1 LGLVK
6 NWQIGISSEQ
16 RFREA
21 NLGTST
27 FNAVVPLKY
36 VNLGASLS
44 YFGYGAYNQQRAGLS
59 LSKALSSSFSLGVQV
74 HYAGTTIRDYGSA
87 GAVLLEAGLS
97 FKPLKNLRTG
107 LTVFNPNQAK
117 AGSES
122 TEPLPAY
129 ARLGIDYIVS
139 DKVNFLLEADQSLGN
154 DLRFRGGISYRIHE
168 MVGLSA
174 GAASAPVY
182 YTFGTSLYL
191 RYFTADIAAS
201 IHEVLGLTPHI
212 GLSFPLAS
220 Q

>member
-1 LGLVK
+1 
-6 NWQIGISSEQ
+6 
-16 RFREA
+16 
-21 NLGTST
+21 
-27 FNAVVPLKY
+27 
-36 VNLGASLS
+36 
-44 YFGYGAYNQQRAGLS
+44 
-59 LSKALSSSFSLGVQV
+59 
-74 HYAGTTIRDYGSA
+74 
-87 GAVLLEAGLS
+87 
-97 FKPLKNLRTG
+97 
-107 LTVFNPNQAK
+107 
-117 AGSES
+117 
-122 TEPLPAY
+122 LPAY